1 MPLKTNHQFP
11 KGFTF
16 IEILIFMLILGI
28 IATQALPTIQSGLE
42 VSKMSEAASEIV
54 VALQYAQLSAM
65 TTGAESRV
73 TIDQAADTILLE
85 RFNITGDIF
94 SGATEMP
101 ENDID
106 SGAFVNMAHPFNRGE
121 DYSIAFADEDRFYGV
136 DITAVDFG
144 GNNFVTFDA
153 LGLPSDAGTV
163 TLSLGTNQTTL
174 TVDASTGSI
183 TSSG

>member
-1 MPLKTNHQFP
+1 MPSHTNHQRP

-28 IATQALPTIQSGLE
+28 IATQALPSIQSGLE
-42 VSKMSEAASEIV
+42 VSKISEAASEII

-73 TIDQAADTILLE
+73 TIDPTADTILLE
-85 RFNITGDIF
+85 RFKITGDIF
-94 SGATEMP
+94 SGGAEMP

-106 SGAFVNMAHPFNRGE
+106 SGAFVNMAHPTNRGV
-121 DYSIAFADEDRFYGV
+121 DYSIGFADEDRFYGV

-153 LGLPSDAGTV
+153 LGLPSEGGTV
-163 TLSLGTNQTTL
+163 TVSLGSHQTTL
-174 TVDASTGSI
+174 TVDASTGKV

>member
-1 MPLKTNHQFP
+1 MSLKTNHQFP
-11 KGFTF
+11 KGFTL
-16 IEILIFMLILGI
+16 IEILIFLLILGI

-42 VSKMSEAASEIV
+42 ISKMSEAASEVIV
-54 VALQYAQLSAM
+54 AIQYAQLSAM

-73 TIDQAADTILLE
+73 TIDHTGDTILLE

-94 SGATEMP
+94 SGAAEMP

-106 SGAFVNMAHPFNRGE
+106 SGSFANMAHPFNRGV

-163 TLSLGTNQTTL
+163 TLTLGSQQTTL
-174 TVDASTGSI
+174 TVDASTGSV

>member
-1 MPLKTNHQFP
+1 MPSHTNHQFP

-42 VSKMSEAASEIV
+42 ISKMSEAASEII

-65 TTGAESRV
+65 TTGAASRV
-73 TIDQAADTILLE
+73 TIDKTADTILLE
-85 RFNITGDIF
+85 RFKITGDIF
-94 SGATEMP
+94 SGAANMP

-106 SGAFVNMAHPFNRGE
+106 SGAFVNMAHPTNRGV
-121 DYSIAFADEDRFYGV
+121 DYSIGFADEDRFSGV
-136 DITAVDFG
+136 DISAVDFN

-163 TLSLGTNQTTL
+163 TLSLGNQQTTL
-174 TVDASTGSI
+174 TVDASTGRV